1 MCCVINQGGQ
11 KLYALLYNIFIQYKW
26 RKTYFINVSV
36 VGYNSEV
43 SLIYVKACWLRQAF
57 ILRLTDNVLAF
68 IPLSEIR
75 TLSQKDIYSKIFKEY
90 RTCVNRWRTGKFFLF
105 LLEELYIVLI
115 EGSLDYCRPATITV
129 VFVCIASLFKSYRF
143 V

>member
-1 MCCVINQGGQ
+1 MYCVINQGGQ

-68 IPLSEIR
+68 IPLSELR

-90 RTCVNRWRTGKFFLF
+90 RTCVNRCRTGKFFLF
-105 LLEELYIVLI
+105 FVRRTIYSSNWRKFRLLSSCNNY
-115 EGSLDYCRPATITV
+115 SRFCMH
-129 VFVCIASLFKSYRF
+129 CKSI
-143 V
+143 